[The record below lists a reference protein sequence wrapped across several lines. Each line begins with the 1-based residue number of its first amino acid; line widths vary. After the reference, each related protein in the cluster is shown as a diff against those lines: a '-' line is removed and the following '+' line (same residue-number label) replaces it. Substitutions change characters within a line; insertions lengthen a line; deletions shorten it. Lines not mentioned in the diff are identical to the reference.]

1 MSRGQ
6 ERRYSRGRSLDGIHD
21 ADRLMQRE
29 NAKLV
34 IAAASSIRFDLI
46 SLSTSLS
53 LSLFLCVP
61 LWIDSDPEDENR
73 ESMQRG
79 EKKKTAPF
87 PVNSFWS
94 REKQDVWTV
103 V

>member
-34 IAAASSIRFDLI
+34 IDVGSPTRFGL
-46 SLSTSLS
+46 SLLPLP
-53 LSLFLCVP
+53 LSLFLP
-61 LWIDSDPEDENR
+61 ARIDSARMAQMEISGNNELTLCMFIRENV
-73 ESMQRG
+73 SL
-79 EKKKTAPF
+79 
-87 PVNSFWS
+87 
-94 REKQDVWTV
+94 
-103 V
+103 